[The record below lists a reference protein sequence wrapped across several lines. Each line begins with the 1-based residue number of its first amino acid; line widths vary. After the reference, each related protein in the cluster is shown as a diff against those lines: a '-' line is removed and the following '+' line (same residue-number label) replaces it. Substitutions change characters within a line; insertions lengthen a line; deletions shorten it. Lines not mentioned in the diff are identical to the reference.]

1 MTQYTVRLVTR
12 VRRDIDARLR
22 LLAAVR
28 RQPVAHVLCDVLAG
42 ALPSA
47 DDLADEIRKGRAAD
61 VDPR

>member
-12 VRRDIDARLR
+12 VRQDIDDRLR

-28 RQPVAHVLCDVLAG
+28 RQKLAHVLSDVLAS

-47 DDLADEIRKGRAAD
+47 DDLADEIRKGRSD
-61 VDPR
+61 DN